1 MDVRVREKIQKDQKQ
16 EKKHFY
22 LTFVKLKIQ
31 KKVFLDQKCQNL
43 IEKRA

>member
-22 LTFVKLKIQ
+22 LNFIKLKIKNARFKLFQ
-31 KKVFLDQKCQNL
+31 
-43 IEKRA
+43 